1 MTREVLMIEVR
12 RLIKHYGPVRAVDGI
27 SFSCPDGMVTGLLG
41 PNGAGKTT
49 TLRVISTV
57 LSPTAGTAMVDG
69 HDVRREGRTVRSLL
83 GVLPEMVGAYHRLTP
98 REQLRYFGRL
108 HGLRGKDLERRIKAL
123 IELMEM
129 VEYADRRAG
138 EFSKGMLQK
147 LALARALIHDPPN
160 LLLDEPTAG
169 LDVMSARSVRGM
181 IERFREE
188 GRCVL
193 LCTHVMS
200 EAERLCDRIVIIH
213 KGKILVQGTPDELRR
228 KTGEE
233 DLEEAFVKLVGE
245 EALMREV

>member
-1 MTREVLMIEVR
+1 
-12 RLIKHYGPVRAVDGI
+12 
-27 SFSCPDGMVTGLLG
+27 
-41 PNGAGKTT
+41 
-49 TLRVISTV
+49 
-57 LSPTAGTAMVDG
+57 
-69 HDVRREGRTVRSLL
+69 
-83 GVLPEMVGAYHRLTP
+83 
-98 REQLRYFGRL
+98 
-108 HGLRGKDLERRIKAL
+108 
-123 IELMEM
+123 
-129 VEYADRRAG
+129 
-138 EFSKGMLQK
+138 
-147 LALARALIHDPPN
+147 
-160 LLLDEPTAG
+160 
-169 LDVMSARSVRGM
+169 MSARSVRGM